1 MADMDVIGF
10 QRQLLDRRERLE
22 AVRSADP
29 VLADIGR
36 LLDEVDAALA
46 RIGEGTF
53 GLCEQ
58 CHGPVEPERLA
69 ADPLVRHCL
78 GHLSA
83 EEQREMERDL
93 DLAFQVQSALLP
105 TRGLRAAGWE
115 AHYHYEPAG
124 SLSGDYCDVLGPDAG
139 RDGLLFLAGDV
150 SGKGIASSLLM
161 SHLHAIF
168 RSLSRLD
175 MPIIQ
180 IVEHANRVFCE
191 STMPALYATLACG
204 VASPSGDVRLCNAG
218 HCPPVLVSGGAAM
231 TLDATGIPLGLFASS
246 RYSSHNFKMQAGD
259 TLLLYTDGLTEA
271 HNPSGADYGP
281 ERLVNLLTRNHAM
294 DLAGLEKRI
303 LSDWNEFRE
312 GERRSDDVTLL
323 LLRRSVIN

>member
-1 MADMDVIGF
+1 MADMDVAGF

-22 AVRSADP
+22 TVRAADP
-29 VLADIGR
+29 GLADIGR

-46 RIGEGTF
+46 RIGAGTF
-53 GLCEQ
+53 GLCEE
-58 CHGPVEPERLA
+58 CHDPVEPDRLS
-69 ADPLVRHCL
+69 ADPLMRHCL
-78 GHLSA
+78 DHLSA

-105 TRGLRAAGWE
+105 TRGLHAAGWE

-139 RDGLLFLAGDV
+139 RNGLLFLAGDV

-175 MPIIQ
+175 MPIIP
-180 IVEHANRVFCE
+180 IVEHANRVFSE
-191 STMPALYATLACG
+191 STMPSLYATLACG
-204 VASPSGDVRLCNAG
+204 VATPSGDVRLCNAG
-218 HCPPVLVSGGAAM
+218 HCPPILVSGGAAI
-231 TLDATGIPLGLFASS
+231 TLDPTGIPLGLFASS
-246 RYSSHNFKMQAGD
+246 KYSSHSFRMQPGD

-271 HNPSGADYGP
+271 RNRSGADYGP
-281 ERLVNLLTRNHAM
+281 DRLVNLLTRNHAM
-294 DLAGLEKRI
+294 DLDNLEKCV